1 MKKSLIALV
10 VIGVAAAGVFYVNKQ
25 AEDAI
30 KQQLDNANQSY
41 RDMAVNGE
49 MPEISISY
57 KDVSANVLM
66 SSYSISGLEVSLA
79 EMGTVATVETI
90 VASGIKP
97 HSLSDK
103 GSVKV
108 TGVKAAAAVLQML
121 PPQTSVFFQD
131 IALHGDYDYA
141 YNDNGELMFNQQTR
155 INEEFALNY
164 SFSFAQMQQF
174 WQFARDM
181 SALPPEQQ
189 QALASDEAY
198 IGQMIEKL
206 AAGALKNGNVTI
218 ENKGF
223 IERTLAMTAEMGQT
237 PDYRTVQG
245 MALAG
250 VGAAPQLPQ
259 DIKDTLTAFVQKP
272 EKLTL
277 SFGFSEPLQF
287 AQMQSGE
294 LAEHMVS
301 PEAVIKFA
309 NVKLQAN

>member
-10 VIGVAAAGVFYVNKQ
+10 VIGVAAAGVVYVNQQ

-41 RDMAVNGE
+41 RELAASGE
-49 MPEISISY
+49 MPEISLAY
-57 KDVSANVLM
+57 KDVSANVLL
-66 SSYSISGLEVSLA
+66 SNYSISGLEISLA
-79 EMGTVATVETI
+79 EMGTIATVDLI
-90 VASGIKP
+90 QAKGIKP
-97 HSLSDK
+97 QSLADK

-108 TGVKAAAAVLQML
+108 TGIKAASAVLQML
-121 PPQTSVFFQD
+121 PPQTSAFMQD

-141 YNDNGELMFNQQTR
+141 YTENGELMFSQQTR
-155 INEEFALNY
+155 INDEFALNY
-164 SFSFAQMQQF
+164 SFSLAQMQQF
-174 WQFARDM
+174 WQVAKDL
-181 SALPPEQQ
+181 SALPPELL
-189 QALASDEAY
+189 QALLTDEAY

-206 AAGALKNGNVTI
+206 AAGALKNGNITI

-250 VGAAPQLPQ
+250 VGSAPQLPQ
-259 DIKDTLTAFVQKP
+259 DMKDTLTAFVQKP
-272 EKLTL
+272 EKLSL
-277 SFGFSEPLQF
+277 SFGFTEPLQF
-287 AQMQSGE
+287 ARMQSGE

-301 PEAVIKFA
+301 PEAMIKFA